1 MFTGAS
7 TAAVVSAY
15 AAMAAAIAGT
25 ASAVVT
31 GVQAHQA
38 GKVQEAQARFNRD
51 QELEAEKQAHQEESL
66 NATQHYRAV
75 RHEMAAGQNMMIG
88 LGNVGTSAESALRG
102 GYFNLSEDLSALR
115 YKYDREAVSHLNAA
129 NNYNY
134 NKKIAIHNRRSGV
147 LASSI
152 NVASAAAKGVSG
164 MSDAGWFNAENWG

>member
-15 AAMAAAIAGT
+15 AAMAAAIAST

-66 NATQHYRAV
+66 NATQHASPSR
-75 RHEMAAGQNMMIG
+75 MLKLKKFKFPTP
-88 LGNVGTSAESALRG
+88 LGN
-102 GYFNLSEDLSALR
+102 
-115 YKYDREAVSHLNAA
+115 H
-129 NNYNY
+129 
-134 NKKIAIHNRRSGV
+134 I
-147 LASSI
+147 
-152 NVASAAAKGVSG
+152 
-164 MSDAGWFNAENWG
+164 